1 MWDNPIE
8 GAYTDYQLNTLENT
22 LSLVEDL
29 DGLIVEIGCW
39 KGRSTATIANF
50 VYPDKIVAVDTW
62 MGNIDEQNVTG
73 KQHPTVKEAAKNNI
87 SEEFNENMTNHT
99 KRNFVTYKMDCFD
112 YLEYLSHDVKFC
124 HIDASH
130 DYESVK
136 KTIDMI
142 MPHIVKGGVIC
153 GDDIIAAN
161 KNRADLEGGVER
173 AVIELL
179 PEYKRDRNFWWWV
192 K

>member
-1 MWDNPIE
+1 MWSNPIK
-8 GAYTDYQLNTLENT
+8 GDYTDYQLNTLENT
-22 LSLVEDL
+22 LSLVQDL
-29 DGLIVEIGCW
+29 EGWVIEIGCW

-50 VYPDKIVAVDTW
+50 IYPDSLFAVDTW
-62 MGNIDEQNVTG
+62 VGNVDEQNVTG
-73 KQHPTVKEAAKNNI
+73 KEHPTVKEAKVNNI
-87 SEEFNENMTNHT
+87 FEEFDNNMTNHT
-99 KRNFVTYKMDCFD
+99 KRNFVAYKMDCFD
-112 YLEYLSHDVKFC
+112 YLENLTDDIKLC

-142 MPHIVKGGVIC
+142 MPHIVEGGVIC

-161 KNRADLEGGVER
+161 KNRVDLEGGVER
-173 AVIELL
+173 AVIEML
-179 PEYKRDRNFWWWV
+179 PGHKIDRNFWWWI